1 MSWVAPPPARPL
13 LVLDLDE
20 TLVHV
25 TALPTPTTDFVIRV
39 GRHRMH
45 VHVRPFA
52 AEALRLLLLEYDIFI
67 FTAAAKNYTDKI
79 VDVAF
84 PFVLPDRR
92 LYGDSCQLIC
102 GYRVKDLRLLGRPL
116 HRTVMIDD
124 IFGSAMLQPENIF
137 VVPPWMGDTDD
148 AVFQTM
154 PQLLLAASAAGDV
167 TAELRKLVALGQSPF
182 VQIARQ

>member
-1 MSWVAPPPARPL
+1 VF
-13 LVLDLDE
+13 DLDE

-25 TALPTPTTDFVIRV
+25 TALPTATTAFVIRV
-39 GRHRMH
+39 GRRRLH

-67 FTAAAKNYTDKI
+67 FTAAAKEYTDKI
-79 VDVAF
+79 VNVAY
-84 PFVLPDRR
+84 PFIPPDRR
-92 LYGDSCQLIC
+92 LYDDSCRPLC
-102 GYRVKDLRLLGRPL
+102 GYRVKDLRLLGGPL

-148 AVFQTM
+148 TVFQTM
-154 PQLLLAASAAGDV
+154 PQLLLAAAAAGDV
-167 TAELRKLVALGQSPF
+167 AAELRRLVTLGQSPF
-182 VQIARQ
+182 LLQ